1 MTTLHIDFETRST
14 VDLKTAGAHAYADDP
29 STDVWCMAY
38 VQGDAEIGLWS
49 GGASILPPI
58 VNGHVK
64 RGGIVVAHN
73 AAFELAIWNRLMV
86 PRYGWPP
93 LDPRQVRCTMA
104 MAYAMSLPGSLEN
117 AAAAVGLDI
126 GKDMQGRKL
135 MMQMARPR
143 SVMND
148 GTLVWWDDEARRE
161 RLYAYC
167 RQDVEVERQ
176 LEKRL
181 LALVPS
187 EQELWTLDQTI
198 NDRGVRVDLATIDKM
213 LRAVEMEKKR
223 LDGRMA
229 KATGGRVTSCNQVA
243 ELTSWIV
250 EQGVVVDGLAKAD
263 VTALLDRADLPPAV
277 REALRLRRE
286 GAKSSVA
293 KLKAM
298 RLGACADGRVRG
310 LFQFHAASTGRWGGR
325 RIQPQNFPR
334 PELGHGAIEKVVGLF
349 EGVR

>member
-1 MTTLHIDFETRST
+1 
-14 VDLKTAGAHAYADDP
+14 
-29 STDVWCMAY
+29 
-38 VQGDAEIGLWS
+38 
-49 GGASILPPI
+49 
-58 VNGHVK
+58 
-64 RGGIVVAHN
+64 
-73 AAFELAIWNRLMV
+73 
-86 PRYGWPP
+86 
-93 LDPRQVRCTMA
+93 
-104 MAYAMSLPGSLEN
+104 MSLPGSLEN

-167 RQDVEVERQ
+167 KQDVEVERQ

-187 EQELWTLDQTI
+187 EQELWALDQTI
-198 NDRGVRVDLATIDKM
+198 NDRGVRVDLATIDKL
-213 LRAVEMEKKR
+213 LRAVEMEKTR

-229 KATGGRVTSCNQVA
+229 KVTGGRVTTCNQVA

-263 VTALLDRADLPPAV
+263 VTALLDQPSLPAVV

-334 PELGHGAIEKVVGLF
+334 PELGHEDIEKVVGLF

>member
-1 MTTLHIDFETRST
+1 
-14 VDLKTAGAHAYADDP
+14 
-29 STDVWCMAY
+29 
-38 VQGDAEIGLWS
+38 
-49 GGASILPPI
+49 
-58 VNGHVK
+58 
-64 RGGIVVAHN
+64 
-73 AAFELAIWNRLMV
+73 
-86 PRYGWPP
+86 
-93 LDPRQVRCTMA
+93 MA

-135 MMQMARPR
+135 MMQMSRPR
-143 SVMND
+143 STMND

-167 RQDVEVERQ
+167 KQDVEVERQ

-187 EQELWTLDQTI
+187 EQELWTLDQEI
-198 NDRGVRVDLATIDKM
+198 NDRGVRVDLATIDKL

-229 KATGGRVTSCNQVA
+229 KATGGRVQSCNQVA
-243 ELTSWIV
+243 ELTSWIE

-263 VTALLDRADLPPAV
+263 VTALLSRDGLPPAV

-293 KLKAM
+293 KLRAM
-298 RLGACADGRVRG
+298 KLGACADGRVRG

-334 PELGHGAIEKVVGLF
+334 PDLSHDAIESVVGLLG
-349 EGVR
+349 EVR

>member
-1 MTTLHIDFETRST
+1 
-14 VDLKTAGAHAYADDP
+14 
-29 STDVWCMAY
+29 
-38 VQGDAEIGLWS
+38 
-49 GGASILPPI
+49 
-58 VNGHVK
+58 
-64 RGGIVVAHN
+64 
-73 AAFELAIWNRLMV
+73 
-86 PRYGWPP
+86 
-93 LDPRQVRCTMA
+93 MA

-135 MMQMARPR
+135 MMQMSRPR
-143 SVMND
+143 STMND

-167 RQDVEVERQ
+167 KQDVEVERQ

-187 EQELWTLDQTI
+187 EQELWTLDQEI
-198 NDRGVRVDLATIDKM
+198 NDRGVRVDLATIDKL

-229 KATGGRVTSCNQVA
+229 KATGGRVQSCNQVA
-243 ELTSWIV
+243 ELTSWIE

-263 VTALLDRADLPPAV
+263 VTALLSRGDLPVLV
-277 REALRLRRE
+277 REALRIRRE

-293 KLKAM
+293 KLRAM
-298 RLGACADGRVRG
+298 KLGACEDGRVRG
-310 LFQFHAASTGRWGGR
+310 IHQFHAASTGRWGGR
-325 RIQPQNFPR
+325 RVQGQNLPR
-334 PELGHGAIEKVVGLF
+334 PELPHEAIEKVVALF
-349 EGVR
+349 EAVR

>member
-1 MTTLHIDFETRST
+1 MCWSREDIVEHGKASRDRHWMPEFNERL
-14 VDLKTAGAHAYADDP
+14 AGA
-29 STDVWCMAY
+29 TV
-38 VQGDAEIGLWS
+38 I
-49 GGASILPPI
+49 
-58 VNGHVK
+58 
-64 RGGIVVAHN
+64 AHN

-86 PRYGWPP
+86 PRYGWPR

-126 GKDMQGRKL
+126 GKDMAGRKL
-135 MMQMARPR
+135 MLQMSRPR
-143 SVMND
+143 STLND
-148 GTLVWWDDEARRE
+148 GTLVWWDDDARRE

-181 LALVPS
+181 LALIPP
-187 EQELWTLDQTI
+187 EQDLWVLDQTI
-198 NDRGVRVDLATIDKM
+198 NDRGVRVDLATIDKL

-223 LDGRMA
+223 LDNRMA
-229 KATGGRVTSCNQVA
+229 KATGGRVSTCNQVA

-250 EQGVVVDGLAKAD
+250 EQGVTVDGLAKAD
-263 VTALLDRADLPPAV
+263 VTALLDRADLPAAV
-277 REALRLRRE
+277 REALRIRRE

-298 RLGACADGRVRG
+298 RSGACDDGRVRG

-334 PELGHGAIEKVVGLF
+334 PVLSHEAIEDVVGMM
-349 EGVR
+349 EKVR